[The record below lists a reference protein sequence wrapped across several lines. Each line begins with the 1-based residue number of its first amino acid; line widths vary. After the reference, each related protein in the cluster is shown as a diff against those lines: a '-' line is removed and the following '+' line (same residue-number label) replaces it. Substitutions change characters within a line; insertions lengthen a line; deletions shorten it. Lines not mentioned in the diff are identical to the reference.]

1 MGVGHAAL
9 VLGALGVALSAQAG
23 QPIHVSP
30 KPKLH
35 ALYTLRGGVQ
45 PAMAERVRPTTPSGS
60 RSASSLQRSIKAL
73 PNKVKGKKK
82 KEPTASVTLDVVTTS
97 LCLSAVVAAA
107 LGSDTLMAA
116 VDPHMKS
123 LAWMLFGGGLSC
135 SLYALVRLTNG
146 YRGKGINRAL
156 CKLIVGGE
164 PSGLVGTM
172 LPPSLLFAL
181 GSAASFQTLPSNAG

>member
-82 KEPTASVTLDVVTTS
+82 KEPTASVTLDVVGIS
-97 LCLSAVVAAA
+97 QRFFWLRA
-107 LGSDTLMAA
+107 LQRAISRGMY
-116 VDPHMKS
+116 VR
-123 LAWMLFGGGLSC
+123 MLGVLRSC
-135 SLYALVRLTNG
+135 STLVTAVIGPCR
-146 YRGKGINRAL
+146 
-156 CKLIVGGE
+156 
-164 PSGLVGTM
+164 
-172 LPPSLLFAL
+172 
-181 GSAASFQTLPSNAG
+181 